1 MAECVFMNLNIC
13 SYHYIFTSTFI
24 IFLSQSFFLGFM
36 SEEHKP
42 MVFADRLSV
51 DGRLEDSALCDKVI
65 ELSSDGRLDVEV
77 YFKDMKHLPESQVE
91 RSVEGIKKLGYDV
104 SFLYKQNVAV
114 IYFNGKH

>member
-1 MAECVFMNLNIC
+1 
-13 SYHYIFTSTFI
+13 
-24 IFLSQSFFLGFM
+24 
-36 SEEHKP
+36 
-42 MVFADRLSV
+42 
-51 DGRLEDSALCDKVI
+51 VI

>member
-1 MAECVFMNLNIC
+1 
-13 SYHYIFTSTFI
+13 
-24 IFLSQSFFLGFM
+24 M

-91 RSVEGIKKLGYDV
+91 RSVEGIKKLVMTYH
-104 SFLYKQNVAV
+104 SCTSKMSQV